1 MSDAINFQTRICPT
15 CFDDHSAENPC
26 NLDDLFIDA
35 LKGLR
40 DHITTIQADLSQV
53 KKANELLS
61 ERLTEAAH
69 NYWKK
74 CEQLREAEKV
84 IESTSS
90 MLLTWFGEQK
100 VFKDFSERAREYQR
114 KYKRE

>member
-1 MSDAINFQTRICPT
+1 MEKKKDCKNCGDWITN
-15 CFDDHSAENPC
+15 NKC
-26 NLDDLFIDA
+26 NILCNQNYIRETEKL
-35 LKGLR
+35 
-40 DHITTIQADLSQV
+40 QADLSQV